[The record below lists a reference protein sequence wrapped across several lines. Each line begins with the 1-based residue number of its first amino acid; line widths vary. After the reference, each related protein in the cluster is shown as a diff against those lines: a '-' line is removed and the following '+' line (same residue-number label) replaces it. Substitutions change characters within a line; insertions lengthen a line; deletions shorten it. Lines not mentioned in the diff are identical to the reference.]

1 MKGICCFIMHFYNIS
16 LCCVQAFPTG
26 PIDTHEKRRISLK
39 YSALA
44 KAGLGLA
51 LLLVFLTACGQPKE
65 TRADIFNPNGIKVM
79 PVRDSF
85 GQMVNVPISPKRIAV
100 TDQLAM
106 DYLNALD
113 ATVSLAAKP
122 AGGSY
127 VFPPYT
133 EQEQRDSLTLIE
145 TSNGSL
151 DPSALAG
158 QKPDLIFTD
167 SSDRSAYDALSKIAP
182 TVYIDPTL
190 DWRSELYMYSTF
202 LDRDTI
208 ARQYMNAYQKDSN
221 SAKNTIAAANPGTIA
236 VVMIKDNAMQV
247 YGSSQQGTGAVI
259 YQDLALKAPEG
270 IPTGAASTTI
280 TMAQLQ
286 QMNPDTLFIATGE
299 KDDTAA
305 ALSKRMEASADGA
318 AWNALKAVQNGK
330 VYIVDSGF
338 FNDTPLAKSYVIQTI
353 ADKLTNK

>member
-1 MKGICCFIMHFYNIS
+1 M
-16 LCCVQAFPTG
+16 
-26 PIDTHEKRRISLK
+26 K

-44 KAGLGLA
+44 KAGIGLA

-100 TDQLAM
+100 TDQRAM

-122 AGGSY
+122 EGGDY
-127 VFPPYT
+127 TFPPYT
-133 EQEQRDSLTLIE
+133 GQEQRDSLTLIE
-145 TSNGSL
+145 TANGTL
-151 DPSALAG
+151 DPSALAA

-167 SSDRSAYDALSKIAP
+167 NSDRSAYDALSKIAP

-221 SAKNTIAAANPGTIA
+221 SAKSTIAAANPGTIA
-236 VVMIKDNAMQV
+236 AVMMQNKALQV
-247 YGSSQQGTGAVI
+247 YGSTQHGTGAVL
-259 YQDLALKAPEG
+259 YQDLALKAPAG
-270 IPTGAASTTI
+270 IPSSTASTTI

-286 QMNPDTLFIATGE
+286 QLNPDTLFIATDQ
-299 KDDTAA
+299 KDDTVA
-305 ALSKRMEASADGA
+305 ALNKRMAATADGA
-318 AWNALKAVQNGK
+318 AWSGLKAVQNGHM
-330 VYIVDSGF
+330 YIVNRAF

-353 ADKLTNK
+353 ADKLSAK

>member
-1 MKGICCFIMHFYNIS
+1 M
-16 LCCVQAFPTG
+16 
-26 PIDTHEKRRISLK
+26 K

-113 ATVSLAAKP
+113 ANVSVAAKP
-122 AGGSY
+122 ASGSY
-127 VFPPYT
+127 MFPPYT

-145 TSNGSL
+145 TENGSL
-151 DPSALAG
+151 DPTALAG

-167 SSDRSAYDALSKIAP
+167 NSDRTTYDALSKIAP

-190 DWRSELYMYSTF
+190 DWRSQLYMYSTF

-221 SAKNTIAAANPGTIA
+221 GAKNQIASANPGTVAAITL
-236 VVMIKDNAMQV
+236 KDNTLQV
-247 YGSSQQGTGAVI
+247 YGSSQLGTGAVL
-259 YQDLALKAPEG
+259 YQDLGLKAPEG
-270 IPTGAASTTI
+270 IPASAASSTI

-299 KDDTAA
+299 KNDTAE
-305 ALSKRMEASADGA
+305 ALSKRMEATADGA
-318 AWNALKAVQNGK
+318 AWNQLKAVQNSK
-330 VYIVDSGF
+330 VYIVDPGF

-353 ADKLTNK
+353 ADKLTGK